1 MHVDNIIVMP
11 NEKSIILNKKRTLLI
26 VLGVLLALLITLKSD
41 QLFSFNI
48 SAPVTIEDTYLETE
62 ESLSYLF
69 NQIKGLKSIF
79 SEAQKFIQGLQN

>member
-1 MHVDNIIVMP
+1 MHVVIRIVMP

-26 VLGVLLALLITLKSD
+26 VLGVLLALLITFKSD
-41 QLFSFNI
+41 QLFSFNV

-69 NQIKGLKSIF
+69 NQMKGLKSIF

>member
-1 MHVDNIIVMP
+1 MP

-26 VLGVLLALLITLKSD
+26 VLGVLLALLITFKSD
-41 QLFSFNI
+41 QLFSFNV

-69 NQIKGLKSIF
+69 NQMKGLKSIF

>member
-1 MHVDNIIVMP
+1 MP
-11 NEKSIILNKKRTLLI
+11 NETSTILNKKRTLLI

-48 SAPVTIEDTYLETE
+48 SAPVSIEDTFLGSE

-69 NQIKGLKSIF
+69 HQIKGLKSAF

>member
-1 MHVDNIIVMP
+1 MP